1 MTANP
6 LARRVAVSDAGE
18 KQVLVGRIVGLS
30 GVGGM
35 VKLES
40 WTDPRTQIF
49 SYQPWQLK
57 SAAGIKEISA
67 ARGREQGKGMVA
79 ELPGISDREA
89 AAALVGSEIWVARSV
104 LPKAAPGQ
112 HYWFDLEGLE
122 VVNIEGV
129 ELGRVSHLIATGSN
143 DVLVARH
150 GDRERLIPF
159 IDDDFVKSVDLEAQR
174 ITVDWDPEF

>member
-1 MTANP
+1 M
-6 LARRVAVSDAGE
+6 SDGSE
-18 KQVLVGRIVGLS
+18 KQVLLGRIVGLS

-40 WTDPRTQIF
+40 WTDPRMQIF

-57 SAAGIKEISA
+57 SAGAVTEVSGS
-67 ARGREQGKGMVA
+67 RGRVQGKGMVA
-79 ELPGISDREA
+79 EVPGIANREA
-89 AAALVGSEIWVARSV
+89 AAALIGSEIWVARSA

-112 HYWFDLEGLE
+112 YYWSDLEGLE

-129 ELGRVSHLIATGSN
+129 AMGKVSHLISTGAN
-143 DVLVARH
+143 DVMVAKQ

-159 IDDDFVKSVDLEAQR
+159 IDDDFVKSVDFEAQR
-174 ITVDWDPEF
+174 ITVDWDPDF

>member
-1 MTANP
+1 M
-6 LARRVAVSDAGE
+6 SDGSE
-18 KQVLVGRIVGLS
+18 KKVLVGRIVGLS

-40 WTDPRTQIF
+40 WTDPRMQIF

-57 SAAGIKEISA
+57 SAAGIKEMSG

-79 ELPGISDREA
+79 ELPAIVNREA
-89 AAALVGSEIWVARSV
+89 AAALIGSEIWVARSAM
-104 LPKAAPGQ
+104 PKAAPGQ
-112 HYWFDLEGLE
+112 YYWFDLEGLE

-129 ELGRVSHLIATGSN
+129 AMGRVSHLISTGAN
-143 DVLVARH
+143 DVMVARQ

-159 IDDDFVKSVDLEAQR
+159 IDDDFVKSVDLQAQR
-174 ITVDWDPEF
+174 IIVDWDPEF